1 MKRCISTVWLRG
13 ACILSA
19 ILLGSS
25 MGGAL
30 PTASGQTG
38 DPTGAIADSSAPA
51 PTGITITVPIE
62 RDITYNLLPG
72 AISGPIAMPASQAVF
87 VMGVNRTI
95 GNRGVGQATLLSSA
109 LVPLFIEWTGVESPS
124 AGPSALTDG
133 FSGVLGTH
141 ILFID
146 FNHLLDIEVGPGANT
161 IQLHN
166 SNAVAQ
172 TGQIKLI
179 Y

>member
-109 LVPLFIEWTGVESPS
+109 LVPLFIEWTGVESPAAAVITS
-124 AGPSALTDG
+124 G
-133 FSGVLGTH
+133 FSGVQGTH

-166 SNAVAQ
+166 TNAVAQ

>member
-1 MKRCISTVWLRG
+1 
-13 ACILSA
+13 
-19 ILLGSS
+19 

-30 PTASGQTG
+30 PTASGQT
-38 DPTGAIADSSAPA
+38 ADSSAPA
-51 PTGITITVPIE
+51 PMGITITVPQE
-62 RDITYNLLPG
+62 KDITYNLAAG
-72 AISGPIAMPASQAVF
+72 AVSAPIAMPASQAVF

-95 GNRGVGQATLLSSA
+95 GNRGVGQATLLNSGVA
-109 LVPLFIEWTGVESPS
+109 PLFIEWTGVESPAAAAITS
-124 AGPSALTDG
+124 G
-133 FSGVLGTH
+133 FSGVPGTH

-146 FNHLLDIEVGPGANT
+146 FSHTVDIEVGPLSTAGQPT

-166 SNAVAQ
+166 TNAAAQ

>member
-109 LVPLFIEWTGVESPS
+109 LVPLFIEWTGVESPAAAVITS
-124 AGPSALTDG
+124 G
-133 FSGVLGTH
+133 FSGVQGTH

-146 FNHLLDIEVGPGANT
+146 FAHTVDIEVGPGANT

-166 SNAVAQ
+166 TNAVAQ

>member
-1 MKRCISTVWLRG
+1 MKRCINTVWLRG

-19 ILLGSS
+19 VLLGTS
-25 MGGAL
+25 MGGLL
-30 PTASGQTG
+30 PTASGQTA
-38 DPTGAIADSSAPA
+38 DSTGANADSSAPA
-51 PTGITITVPIE
+51 PMGITITVPQE
-62 RDITYNLLPG
+62 RDITYNLAAG
-72 AISGPIAMPASQAVF
+72 AVSAPIAMPGSQAVF

-109 LVPLFIEWTGVESPS
+109 IAPLFIEWVGLEST
-124 AGPSALTDG
+124 AGAVITQG

-146 FNHLLDIEVGPGANT
+146 FAHTVDIEVGPGANT
-161 IQLHN
+161 IQIHN
-166 SNAVAQ
+166 TNAAAQ

>member
-1 MKRCISTVWLRG
+1 
-13 ACILSA
+13 
-19 ILLGSS
+19 
-25 MGGAL
+25 
-30 PTASGQTG
+30 
-38 DPTGAIADSSAPA
+38 
-51 PTGITITVPIE
+51 
-62 RDITYNLLPG
+62 
-72 AISGPIAMPASQAVF
+72 MPASQAVF

-109 LVPLFIEWTGVESPS
+109 LVPLFIEWTGVESPAAAVITS
-124 AGPSALTDG
+124 G
-133 FSGVLGTH
+133 FSGVQGTH

-146 FNHLLDIEVGPGANT
+146 FAHTVDIEVGPGANT

-166 SNAVAQ
+166 TNAVAQ